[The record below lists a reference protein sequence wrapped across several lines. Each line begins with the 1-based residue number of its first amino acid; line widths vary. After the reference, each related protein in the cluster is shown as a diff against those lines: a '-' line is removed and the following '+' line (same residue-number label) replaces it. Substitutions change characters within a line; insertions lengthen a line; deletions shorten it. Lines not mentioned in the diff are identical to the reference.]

1 MKNKPRTSNVQLPT
15 VVSGIQPTGRLHLG
29 NYLGALKNFV
39 ALQNSGK
46 YDCIFFIADYHSLT
60 IDFDPKQ
67 KQQQIFDLVN
77 AYLAAGLDP
86 KKSSIFT
93 QSQVPDCTELAW
105 ILNTITPIG
114 ELERM
119 TQYKDKSK
127 ENKQNINA
135 GLFTYPALMA
145 ADIIMYNTAFVPVGE
160 DQVQHLEFTRMI
172 ARKFNN
178 KFGKTFIEPQ
188 PILTKAARLMSLN
201 DPEKKMSKSISNGC
215 LFLDD
220 SPAEIEKKI
229 KTAVTDSGK
238 EVKYDIQNKPGISN
252 LLDIYS
258 ALTEKSVA
266 EIENKYRGKNY
277 GQFKTELAQIVIKA
291 LEPFRKLRTSN
302 IKLQAILNSA
312 AKKAQKLSAAKMK
325 EVKNKLGLPN

>member
-1 MKNKPRTSNVQLPT
+1 M
-15 VVSGIQPTGRLHLG
+15 QPTGRLHLG

-39 ALQNSGK
+39 ELQNSGK
-46 YDCIFFIADYHSLT
+46 YNCYFFIADYHSLT
-60 IDFDPKQ
+60 IDFVPKQ

-77 AYLAAGLDP
+77 AYLATGIDP
-86 KKSSIFT
+86 KKSIIFA
-93 QSQVPDCTELAW
+93 QSQVPACTELAW
-105 ILNTITPIG
+105 ILNTIAPIG

-119 TQYKDKSK
+119 TQYKDKAK

-135 GLFTYPALMA
+135 GLLTYPALMA
-145 ADIIMYNTAFVPVGE
+145 ADIILYDAAFVPVGE

-178 KFGKTFIEPQ
+178 KFGKTFVEPR
-188 PILTKAARLMSLN
+188 PILTKASRLMSLN
-201 DPEKKMSKSISNGC
+201 DPNKKMSKSIPSGC

-238 EVKYDIQNKPGISN
+238 EIKYDIQNKPGISN

-258 ALTEKSVA
+258 ALTEKSVS
-266 EIENKYRGKNY
+266 EIEKQYQNKNY
-277 GQFKTELAQIVIKA
+277 SQLKSELAKIAIDA
-291 LEPFRKLRTSN
+291 LAPFRALKTKNYKLKT
-302 IKLQAILNSA
+302 ILDA
-312 AKKAQKLSAAKMK
+312 GAKKAQKISSVKIK
-325 EVKNKLGLPN
+325 EVKKKLGLL